1 MAQTYTERATF
12 PAETTGTIAE
22 AAGGLAIVVLAII
35 GLARTDIAALPGVA
49 VIILGAALLAEG
61 GAIAAEFS
69 RLLSITSGGLADVGQ
84 FGSGMAMEFVMGAA
98 VLVLGILALLG
109 VASATLMAAA
119 VVATGALLLL
129 TASSVRQINQL
140 KVATAGPSSEGT
152 QALLVAA
159 SAGSTG
165 FQVLAGIAAIVLGI
179 LALASGSTTVSFTL
193 TGLLVLGASLALSG
207 SALTGSIMRL
217 LRR

>member
-1 MAQTYTERATF
+1 MAQTYTERTAL
-12 PAETTGTIAE
+12 PVETTGTIAE

-35 GLARTDIAALPGVA
+35 GLARTDLTSLPGIA

-69 RLLSITSGGLADVGQ
+69 RLLSITSAGMADVGQ
-84 FGSGMAMEFVMGAA
+84 FGGGMATEFVVGAA
-98 VLVLGILALLG
+98 VLVLGILALVG
-109 VASATLMAAA
+109 VAPATLMAAA

-129 TASSVRQINQL
+129 TASSVRRINEF
-140 KVATAGPSSEGT
+140 KIAMAGGSSDGT
-152 QALLVAA
+152 QALMMAA
-159 SAGSTG
+159 SAGSVG
-165 FQVLAGIAAIVLGI
+165 FQVLAGVTAIVLGI
-179 LALASGSTTVSFTL
+179 LSLVSGGATAAFMLV
-193 TGLLVLGASLALSG
+193 GLLVLGASLTLSG

>member
-1 MAQTYTERATF
+1 MAQTYTERTVL
-12 PAETTGTIAE
+12 PVETTGMIAE
-22 AAGGLAIVVLAII
+22 AAGGLAIVVLAVI
-35 GLARTDIAALPGVA
+35 GLARTDVTSLPGVA

-69 RLLSITSGGLADVGQ
+69 RLLSITSAGLADVGQ
-84 FGSGMAMEFVMGAA
+84 FGGGMATEFVVGAA

-109 VASATLMAAA
+109 VAPATLMASA

-129 TASSVRQINQL
+129 TAPSVRRINEF
-140 KVATAGPSSEGT
+140 KMASASSEGT
-152 QALLVAA
+152 QALMLAA

-165 FQVLAGIAAIVLGI
+165 FQVLAGITAIVLGI
-179 LALASGSTTVSFTL
+179 LSLASGGTTTTFMLV
-193 TGLLVLGASLALSG
+193 GLLVLGASLALSG
-207 SALTGSIMRL
+207 STLTGSIMRL